1 MAFEYMHHP
10 NIEVIL
16 IGDKL
21 SKNSQI
27 TVGGGAISQIRQL
40 KADICFVGTNA
51 IDLEHGLTDNDWEV
65 VQVKKAMIEA
75 SKKIVSLTISEKLNS
90 TQPIRVCEIK
100 DIDILVTELNEDD
113 KNIKPYKKSGLTI
126 L

>member
-1 MAFEYMHHP
+1 MHHP

-27 TVGGGAISQIRQL
+27 TVGGGAISQIGQL
-40 KADICFVGTNA
+40 KADICFLGTNA
-51 IDLEHGLTDNDWEV
+51 IDVEHGLTDNDWEV

-75 SKKIVSLTISEKLNS
+75 SKKIVSLTISEKLDS

-113 KNIKPYKKSGLTI
+113 KILKPYKKTGLTI